1 VVYTHVEPDICKGE
15 TFKETFLQPSCECCG
30 SEEHAMLTQSDN
42 PHDRTGFKYLCPVA
56 TYKRLDK
63 NYPRYPINL
72 DFYACPTKFVE
83 IHHHVND
90 ERLMHSLERYRTQSA
105 ARLNYSYSQDFVNEV
120 IRLCEE
126 YQLSHHFKRRKLNES
141 DDEKEEL
148 ELDQATPP
156 QEIVNE
162 APTEQR
168 SPQLNVKEEEG

>member
-1 VVYTHVEPDICKGE
+1 MVYTHVEPDICKGE

-30 SEEHAMLTQSDN
+30 SEDHAMLTHSTN
-42 PHDRTGFKYLCPVA
+42 PHDRTGFKYSCPIA

-90 ERLMHSLERYRTQSA
+90 ERLTHSLERYRTQSA
-105 ARLNYSYSQDFVNEV
+105 ARLNYSYSQNFVDEV

-126 YQLSHHFKRRKLNES
+126 YQLSHHFKRRKLDGS
-141 DDEKEEL
+141 GDEKESD
-148 ELDQATPP
+148 LDSIP
-156 QEIVNE
+156 QEIADE
-162 APTEQR
+162 APIEQR
-168 SPQLNVKEEEG
+168 SPQLNVKEEEEG

>member
-1 VVYTHVEPDICKGE
+1 
-15 TFKETFLQPSCECCG
+15 
-30 SEEHAMLTQSDN
+30 MLTQSDN

-72 DFYACPTKFVE
+72 DFYACPKKFTE
-83 IHHHVND
+83 SHHYVND

-105 ARLNYSYSQDFVNEV
+105 ARLNHSYSQDFVDEA

-126 YQLSHHFKRRKLNES
+126 YQLNHHFKRRKLDGS
-141 DDEKEEL
+141 GDEKESD
-148 ELDQATPP
+148 LDCTP
-156 QEIVNE
+156 QEIADE
-162 APTEQR
+162 ASIEQR